1 MAKFRSIL
9 PPINEEQIKLSR
21 LLPRVVS
28 PSSFFPSVEIV
39 RSVFPLDVHMCAIF
53 HPLNITRMKK
63 KEKKKKGKKTQ
74 ADVISGLNWYSNC
87 RESRSRT
94 RRPDS
99 YFRFRASPR
108 SYNAIVQWSV
118 PSSFQLLPLFI
129 NNLPLETL
137 WM

>member
-53 HPLNITRMKK
+53 HPVEYHEDEKKRK
-63 KEKKKKGKKTQ
+63 KEKRKKDTSGRDIRAKLVFELSRIAITHTQ
-74 ADVISGLNWYSNC
+74 AGQLFSIPCFSTQLQCY
-87 RESRSRT
+87 RT
-94 RRPDS
+94 MERTIIFS
-99 YFRFRASPR
+99 AFTIIY
-108 SYNAIVQWSV
+108 
-118 PSSFQLLPLFI
+118 
-129 NNLPLETL
+129 
-137 WM
+137 

>member
-28 PSSFFPSVEIV
+28 PSSFFPTV

-63 KEKKKKGKKTQ
+63 KEKRKKDTSGRDIRAKLVFELSRIAITHTQ
-74 ADVISGLNWYSNC
+74 TGQLFSIPCFSTQLQCY
-87 RESRSRT
+87 RT
-94 RRPDS
+94 MERTIIFS
-99 YFRFRASPR
+99 AFTIIY
-108 SYNAIVQWSV
+108 
-118 PSSFQLLPLFI
+118 
-129 NNLPLETL
+129 
-137 WM
+137 